1 MLTIPSLIK
10 KCCQYKMLI
19 TISNDKFKYHNMEMF
34 RDPGV
39 RVKLTTANNTLVLK
53 VRYVRL

>member
-1 MLTIPSLIK
+1 
-10 KCCQYKMLI
+10 MLI